1 MMFEND
7 MYIAIELLVACG
19 LIVLALL
26 AFWPA
31 LKAHRKG
38 HDFIKWYLFGLFVF
52 PVALIASFMIKDE
65 RDDNEGNG

>member
-31 LKAHRKG
+31 LKAYRKG
-38 HDFIKWYLFGLFVF
+38 RDFIKWYLFGLFVF
-52 PVALIASFMIKDE
+52 PAALIASFIIKDE
-65 RDDNEGNG
+65 RDE